1 MLRRRPVCSD
11 HQDTA
16 VTSGR
21 IFLPPPGGKRQTGTD
36 QYSPLRSGPGAWSRF
51 RKQLTQGRAKMAV
64 IIGWFLEWAM
74 RLIHGGCLREMREAV
89 KILADQARRE
99 AGAASWYV
107 ADRVVV
113 KEEDAWTD
121 KSEINAGLPQSNTGQ
136 AW

>member
-1 MLRRRPVCSD
+1 
-11 HQDTA
+11 
-16 VTSGR
+16 
-21 IFLPPPGGKRQTGTD
+21 
-36 QYSPLRSGPGAWSRF
+36 
-51 RKQLTQGRAKMAV
+51 MAV

-74 RLIHGGCLREMREAV
+74 RLIDGGCLQEMREAV

-99 AGAASWYV
+99 AGAASSYF

-121 KSEINAGLPQSNTGQ
+121 KSEINAGLPQSSTRQ